1 MVCQKRFLPSFSRL
15 ARTDARSM
23 KFLSFIDYSYVC
35 VLPMAR
41 VATRQASYL
50 VLLHQLPAHGDLVR
64 GRSID
69 RIENVLLR
77 PDVALRMLMTINAPP
92 HVQCV
97 PPPGDGHLSKLSVA
111 RRAANPF
118 VDMNA
123 VVEVHKIGKGVY
135 PVPEDGVAGSVT
147 GPHRRQHVGVSP
159 KLRVAGHASVRR
171 RDAREPGRLN
181 GRVAVTVIDPKL
193 CCVVLVAEGNR
204 LGYRTINI
212 CKVRRLIDLPTHVA
226 NERNNQNDAIDAGP
240 GHGVHAAMKNLRH
253 FESPKSK
260 PVEPQTSVI
269 RLWVYELRPRPSRP
283 LLSTDSTMKP
293 NNIHD
298 R

>member
-35 VLPMAR
+35 VLPMAC

-64 GRSID
+64 RRSVD

-77 PDVALRMLMTINAPP
+77 PDVTLRMLMTINAPP
-92 HVQCV
+92 HVECV
-97 PPPGDGHLSKLSVA
+97 APPRDRHLSNLSVT
-111 RRAANPF
+111 RRAADPF
-118 VDMNA
+118 ADMNA
-123 VVEVHKIGKGVY
+123 VVEVYKIGKDIHF
-135 PVPEDGVAGSVT
+135 VPENGFAGPVT
-147 GPHRRQHVGVSP
+147 GPHRRQHVGVGP
-159 KLRVAGHASVRR
+159 ELRVAAHAGVRR
-171 RDAREPGRLN
+171 WDTRVPGRLN
-181 GRVAVTVIDPKL
+181 GRVAVAAVDPEL
-193 CCVVLVAEGNR
+193 CRVVLVAEGNR
-204 LGYRTINI
+204 LGYGTIDV
-212 CKVRRLIDLPTHVA
+212 CKVRRLINLPTDVA

-260 PVEPQTSVI
+260 PVETQTAAVRCSQLCLIVFV
-269 RLWVYELRPRPSRP
+269 LMNFAPPHEAPSTNR
-283 LLSTDSTMKP
+283 
-293 NNIHD
+293 
-298 R
+298 